1 MSGFFVTAEFSKEKK
16 MSLIKGLTKNCREW
30 TPEFIK
36 TLDKDLCI
44 GCGRCYKSCTKG
56 VLAFEETDTEETV
69 KAYMTIANDGNCI
82 GCKACGQNCPKGCF
96 SFAPV
101 EAHAYGYNS

>member
-1 MSGFFVTAEFSKEKK
+1 MAFITGS
-16 MSLIKGLTKNCREW
+16 TKNGQEW

-36 TLDKDLCI
+36 ALEKDLCI
-44 GCGRCYKSCTKG
+44 GCGRCYKSCTKD
-56 VLAFEETDTEETV
+56 VLAFEEVDTEETV

-96 SFAPV
+96 SFASV
-101 EAHAYGYNS
+101 EAHAYGYNA